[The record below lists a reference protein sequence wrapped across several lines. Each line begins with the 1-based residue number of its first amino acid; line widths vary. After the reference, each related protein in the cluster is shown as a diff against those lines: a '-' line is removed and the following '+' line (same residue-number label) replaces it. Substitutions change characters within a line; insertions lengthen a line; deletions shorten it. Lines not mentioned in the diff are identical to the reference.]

1 MNANIVLQSAPSAR
15 RGHSDSVRRRA
26 GVRRVDRY
34 GLTPAERRVAVLIA
48 AGHSPREI
56 AAQLGISF
64 HTVRAHLRSTYAK
77 TGVNRQTAL
86 ARLLWEES

>member
-1 MNANIVLQSAPSAR
+1 MNANIPLQSAPSAR
-15 RGHSDSVRRRA
+15 RGHGEHIQRHARGA
-26 GVRRVDRY
+26 RVNRY
-34 GLTPAERRVAVLIA
+34 GLTPAERRVAVLIG

-77 TGVNRQTAL
+77 TGVKRQTAL